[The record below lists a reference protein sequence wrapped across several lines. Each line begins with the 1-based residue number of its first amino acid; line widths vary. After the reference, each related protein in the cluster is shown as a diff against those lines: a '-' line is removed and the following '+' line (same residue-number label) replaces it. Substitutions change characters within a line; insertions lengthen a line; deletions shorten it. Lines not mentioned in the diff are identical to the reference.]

1 MSIDWGE
8 YQRQKQAEALHRY
21 RLETDDSYRADHN
34 RRQAAEVHRRRLL
47 DERLAAAYAVGA
59 AVGARVQIRADGQP
73 FDGAVGTVVSIDES
87 LGQLLANVQL
97 DPVIRTTPL
106 PKLPAFA
113 IRRRDLRESPVGVAK
128 LAPLVQVVRQVDVMR
143 LRVLAS
149 AGKVNI
155 DGSGAAG

>member
-1 MSIDWGE
+1 MIDWAE

-21 RLETDDSYRADHN
+21 QLETDESYRADHN
-34 RRQAAEVHRRRLL
+34 RRQAAEVDRRRLL

-59 AVGARVQIRADGQP
+59 AVGARVQIRHHGQP
-73 FDGAVGTVVSIDES
+73 FDGAVGTVVSVTES
-87 LGQLLANVQL
+87 LGQLLATIQL

-113 IRRRDLRESPVGVAK
+113 IRRRDLKESPIGVAR

-149 AGKVNI
+149 AGNVNI

>member
-21 RLETDDSYRADHN
+21 QLKTDAGYRADHD
-34 RRQAAEVHRRRLL
+34 RRQAAEADRRRLL

-59 AVGARVQIRADGQP
+59 VVGARVQIRHPGQP
-73 FDGAVGTVVSIDES
+73 TDGAIGRVVSIVES
-87 LGQLLANVQL
+87 LGQLLATIQL

-128 LAPLVQVVRQVDVMR
+128 LAPLVQVVRQVDVLR

-149 AGKVNI
+149 ADSVTN